1 LHSNNK
7 KEIKHPN
14 TTKTNAC
21 PTGQHTLVLFQRSL
35 VVQILER
42 ATFFAIKVYLQDLL
56 CFINKKKMPPI

>member
-1 LHSNNK
+1 LHSINK

-21 PTGQHTLVLFQRSL
+21 PSGQHTLILFQRSL

-42 ATFFAIKVYLQDLL
+42 ATFFCDLGL
-56 CFINKKKMPPI
+56 FTGFVVFH

>member
-1 LHSNNK
+1 MFHIYFFKFDFIIFLHSINK

-21 PTGQHTLVLFQRSL
+21 PTGQHTSILFQRSS

-42 ATFFAIKVYLQDLL
+42 ATFFAI
-56 CFINKKKMPPI
+56 